1 MVFAHFNWNLN
12 LSYDRMHHVCNM
24 CFKVSIIWFQVISY
38 SRIVFVNLSKYV
50 VKESLRKMHKSNDRM
65 LCDLIIWYN
74 ALKSSNMGHVIEY
87 CYLTSHSIFCR
98 PRTAQIMEE
107 QISKCMP
114 YHYYHHHYTIVV
126 QFYATIIG

>member
-1 MVFAHFNWNLN
+1 MQCCCCPQAANYFRTRAKALCCTNYGVRKD
-12 LSYDRMHHVCNM
+12 Y
-24 CFKVSIIWFQVISY
+24 KVS
-38 SRIVFVNLSKYV
+38 
-50 VKESLRKMHKSNDRM
+50 ESLKKMHRSNDRM
-65 LCDLIIWYN
+65 LCDLIIRHN
-74 ALKSSNMGHVIEY
+74 ALKSYNMGHVIEY